1 MMRKQKLL
9 GYIDKVSTL
18 VEGREGLIKK
28 IRLYLWK
35 PISHNRWTVGL
46 MSKRTYGNLWHI
58 DGQWVSGQNVLM
70 FLFFFAQL
78 PLQELKFIGQFNFSL
93 ALPDIVAN
101 KTLGESALP
110 GKFFY
115 QSYVSKPFASTP
127 CLGDLAFLFFI
138 FFKLLFF
145 MSSHRKSNLFPRS
158 CSEIYVRPVADEFF

>member
-1 MMRKQKLL
+1 MRKQKLL
-9 GYIDKVSTL
+9 GYSSK
-18 VEGREGLIKK
+18 GLIKK

-35 PISHNRWTVGL
+35 SISHNRWTVGV

-110 GKFFY
+110 GKFFF
-115 QSYVSKPFASTP
+115 QSNVSKPFASTP
-127 CLGDLAFLFFI
+127 CLGDLVFLFFI
-138 FFKLLFF
+138 FFSNCFSF
-145 MSSHRKSNLFPRS
+145 MSSHGKSNLFPRS
-158 CSEIYVRPVADEFF
+158 CSEFYVRPVADECF